1 MQLKPYQEIV
11 GLLTDIKS
19 EGGCNTAIFSMMM
32 ELDLPLDAINVVEL
46 KNFIGKRIGLLNNDG
61 KIKVRKV
68 MKQKGKMR

>member
-19 EGGCNTAIFSMMM
+19 DGDYAKAIFSMMV
-32 ELDLPLDAINVVEL
+32 EVDLPRDVINVGEL

-61 KIKVRKV
+61 KIKIRKV